1 MFAVVTPSLNNGTV
15 PWAGA
20 VKVAE
25 RLAGSY
31 PLFDSYHR
39 EALIAEATPLI
50 AKAQELV
57 EAETGLGS
65 VGVPTVEV
73 VDRGRW
79 VERNVAFFSTIVDAT
94 ITEPQGLMRKIGGP
108 LVAAETGALLGVL
121 SRRVLGQYELVLPA
135 EEAGDTIYLVG
146 PNLLA
151 MERSNQLRP
160 SEFRMWIALHECT
173 HRLQFVAV
181 PWMRDYFFEMVTSL
195 AAATQSDE
203 RRLTRLGSEIRKA
216 SDEGRPLIDESGL
229 LGLFANED
237 QRLLLDKIQALMSL
251 LEGHGHV
258 VMDRVGGRIL
268 RTQKR
273 MSSLL
278 KARRADP
285 RMAAFM
291 RLTGLEMK
299 MRQYESGEQF
309 VLGVERLATWSAL
322 DVAWTEPNALPTLA
336 EIESPETWLRRVG

>member
-1 MFAVVTPSLNNGTV
+1 MNNGPV
-15 PWAGA
+15 PWTAA

-25 RLAGSY
+25 RLAGTY
-31 PLFDSYHR
+31 PLYDSFHR
-39 EALIAEATPLI
+39 AALIAEAEPLV

-79 VERNVAFFSTIVDAT
+79 IERNVAFFSKIVDAT
-94 ITEPQGLMRKIGGP
+94 LTQPQSLVKRIGGP
-108 LVAAETGALLGVL
+108 IVAAETGALLGVL
-121 SRRVLGQYELVLPA
+121 ARRVLGQYELVLPS
-135 EEAGDTIYLVG
+135 EDAGDTIYLVG
-146 PNLLA
+146 PNVLA
-151 MERSNQLRP
+151 MERSNQFRP

-173 HRLQFVAV
+173 HRLQFTAV
-181 PWMRDYFFEMVTSL
+181 PWMRDYFFDLVTTL
-195 AAATQSDE
+195 AAASHTDE
-203 RRLTRLGSEIRKA
+203 RRLISLGSELRKA

-229 LGLFANED
+229 FGLFANED
-237 QRLLLDKIQALMSL
+237 QRQQLDKIQALMSL

-258 VMDRVGGRIL
+258 IMDRVGRRIL
-268 RTQKR
+268 RTQAR

-291 RLTGLEMK
+291 RFTGLEMK
-299 MRQYESGEQF
+299 MRQYELGEQF
-309 VLGVERLATWSAL
+309 VLGVERLANFGAVDL
-322 DVAWTEPNALPTLA
+322 AWTGPEALPTLT
-336 EIESPETWLRRVG
+336 EIESPELWLRRVS

>member
-1 MFAVVTPSLNNGTV
+1 LNNGPV
-15 PWAGA
+15 PWSAA

-31 PLFDSYHR
+31 PLYDSYHR
-39 EALIAEATPLI
+39 AALIAEAEPLV

-79 VERNVAFFSTIVDAT
+79 IERNVAFFSKIVDAT
-94 ITEPQGLMRKIGGP
+94 LTQPQSLVRKIGGP
-108 LVAAETGALLGVL
+108 IVAAETGALLGVL
-121 SRRVLGQYELVLPA
+121 ARRVLGQYELVLPS
-135 EEAGDTIYLVG
+135 EDAGDTIYLVG
-146 PNLLA
+146 PNVLA
-151 MERSNQLRP
+151 MERSNQFRP

-173 HRLQFVAV
+173 HRLQFTAV
-181 PWMRDYFFEMVTSL
+181 PWMRDYFFDLVTSL
-195 AAATQSDE
+195 AAASQTDE
-203 RRLTRLGSEIRKA
+203 RRFTRLGSELRKA
-216 SDEGRPLIDESGL
+216 SDEGRPLMDESGL
-229 LGLFANED
+229 FGLLANDD
-237 QRLLLDKIQALMSL
+237 QRLQLDKIQALMSL

-258 VMDRVGGRIL
+258 IMDRVGMRIL
-268 RTQKR
+268 RTQAR

-299 MRQYESGEQF
+299 MRQYELGEQF
-309 VLGVERLATWSAL
+309 VLGVERLANFGAL
-322 DVAWTEPNALPTLA
+322 DMAWTGPEALPTLT
-336 EIESPETWLRRVG
+336 EIESPELWLRRVS

>member
-1 MFAVVTPSLNNGTV
+1 MNNGPV
-15 PWAGA
+15 PWTAA

-31 PLFDSYHR
+31 PLYDSYHR
-39 EALIAEATPLI
+39 AALIAEAEPLV
-50 AKAQELV
+50 ARAQELV

-79 VERNVAFFSTIVDAT
+79 IERNVAFFSKIVDAT
-94 ITEPQGLMRKIGGP
+94 LTQPQSLVKRIGGP
-108 LVAAETGALLGVL
+108 IVAAETGALLGVL
-121 SRRVLGQYELVLPA
+121 ARRVLGQYELVLPS
-135 EEAGDTIYLVG
+135 EDAGDTIYLVG
-146 PNLLA
+146 PNILA
-151 MERSNQLRP
+151 MERSNQFRP

-173 HRLQFVAV
+173 HRLQFTAV
-181 PWMRDYFFEMVTSL
+181 PWMRDYFFDLVTSL
-195 AAATQSDE
+195 AAASQTDE
-203 RRLTRLGSEIRKA
+203 HRLASLGSELRKA

-229 LGLFANED
+229 FGLFANED
-237 QRLLLDKIQALMSL
+237 QRQQLDKIQALMSL

-258 VMDRVGGRIL
+258 IMDRVGMRIL
-268 RTQKR
+268 RTQAR

-291 RLTGLEMK
+291 RFTGLEMK
-299 MRQYESGEQF
+299 MRQYELGEQF
-309 VLGVERLATWSAL
+309 VLGVERLANFGAL
-322 DVAWTEPNALPTLA
+322 DLAWTGPEALPTLT
-336 EIESPETWLRRVG
+336 EIESPELWLRRVS

>member
-1 MFAVVTPSLNNGTV
+1 MSNSAV

-20 VKVAE
+20 VKIAG
-25 RLAGSY
+25 RLAGTY

-39 EALIAEATPLI
+39 DALIAEAGPI
-50 AKAQELV
+50 VARAQELV

-65 VGVPTVEV
+65 IGAPTVEV
-73 VDRGRW
+73 VDRERW
-79 VERNVAFFSTIVDAT
+79 VERNVAFFSMIVDAT
-94 ITEPQGLMRKIGGP
+94 ITEPAGIARRIGGP

-121 SRRVLGQYELVLPA
+121 SRRVLGQYELVLPS
-135 EEAGDTIYLVG
+135 EDAGDTIYLVG
-146 PNLLA
+146 PNMLA
-151 MERSNQLRP
+151 MERAHQLRP

-181 PWMRDYFFEMVTSL
+181 PWMRDYFFGMVTAL
-195 AAATQSDE
+195 ASATQADE

-216 SDEGRPLIDESGL
+216 SEEGRPLVDESGL

-237 QRLLLDKIQALMSL
+237 QRILLDKIQALMSL

-273 MSSLL
+273 MSGLL

-285 RMAAFM
+285 RMAMFM

-299 MRQYESGEQF
+299 MRQYELGEQF
-309 VLGVERLATWSAL
+309 VLGVERLSAWSAL
-322 DVAWTEPNALPTLA
+322 DLAWTGPDALPTLA
-336 EIESPETWLRRVG
+336 EIESPETWLRRVS

>member
-1 MFAVVTPSLNNGTV
+1 MNNGPV
-15 PWAGA
+15 PWSAA

-31 PLFDSYHR
+31 PLYDSYHR
-39 EALIAEATPLI
+39 AALIAEAEPLV

-79 VERNVAFFSTIVDAT
+79 IERNVAFFSKIVDAT
-94 ITEPQGLMRKIGGP
+94 LTQPQSLVRKIGGP
-108 LVAAETGALLGVL
+108 IVAAETGALLGVL
-121 SRRVLGQYELVLPA
+121 ARRVLGQYELVLPS
-135 EEAGDTIYLVG
+135 EDAGDTIYLVG
-146 PNLLA
+146 PNVLA
-151 MERSNQLRP
+151 MERSNQFRP

-173 HRLQFVAV
+173 HRLQFTAV
-181 PWMRDYFFEMVTSL
+181 PWMRDYFFDLVTSL
-195 AAATQSDE
+195 AAASQTDE
-203 RRLTRLGSEIRKA
+203 RRFTRLGSELRKA
-216 SDEGRPLIDESGL
+216 SDEGRPLMDESGL
-229 LGLFANED
+229 FGLLANDD
-237 QRLLLDKIQALMSL
+237 QRLQLDKIQALMSL

-258 VMDRVGGRIL
+258 IMDRVGMRIL
-268 RTQKR
+268 RTQAR

-299 MRQYESGEQF
+299 MRQYELGEQF
-309 VLGVERLATWSAL
+309 VLGVERLANFGAL
-322 DVAWTEPNALPTLA
+322 DMAWTGPEALPTLT
-336 EIESPETWLRRVG
+336 EIESPELWLRRVS

>member
-1 MFAVVTPSLNNGTV
+1 MNNSPV
-15 PWAGA
+15 PWSAA

-31 PLFDSYHR
+31 PLYDSYHR
-39 EALIAEATPLI
+39 AALIAEAEPLV

-79 VERNVAFFSTIVDAT
+79 IERNVAFFSKIVDAT
-94 ITEPQGLMRKIGGP
+94 LTQPQSLVRKIGGP
-108 LVAAETGALLGVL
+108 IVAAETGALLGVL
-121 SRRVLGQYELVLPA
+121 ARRVLGQYELVLPS
-135 EEAGDTIYLVG
+135 EDAGDTIYLVG
-146 PNLLA
+146 PNVLA
-151 MERSNQLRP
+151 MERSNQFRP

-173 HRLQFVAV
+173 HRLQFTAV
-181 PWMRDYFFEMVTSL
+181 PWMRDYFFDLVTSL
-195 AAATQSDE
+195 AAASQTDE
-203 RRLTRLGSEIRKA
+203 RRFTRLGSELRKA
-216 SDEGRPLIDESGL
+216 SDEGRPLMDESGL
-229 LGLFANED
+229 FGLLANDD
-237 QRLLLDKIQALMSL
+237 QRLQLDKIQALMSL

-258 VMDRVGGRIL
+258 IMDRVGMRIL
-268 RTQKR
+268 RTQAR

-299 MRQYESGEQF
+299 MRQYELGEQF
-309 VLGVERLATWSAL
+309 VLGVERLANFGAL
-322 DVAWTEPNALPTLA
+322 DMAWTGPEALPTLT
-336 EIESPETWLRRVG
+336 EIESPELWLRRVS